1 MNLVLREAG
10 GRRGNPWLAVTA
22 LWLLTAA
29 CNADGTAS
37 APDAATPAG
46 AIACR
51 TAGDGKTTVVFV
63 NRCSSTVSYAG
74 SDITGGSLAPGSHQC
89 VDIGSAAETLASKRY
104 WGWVGTD
111 PGPERHTL
119 AEFTFNTDFHDFDW
133 YDISHVDAF
142 NLPMQI
148 VPVGHADCPTLTCA
162 ADFLAACPSVGQY
175 RDSTGKVVAC
185 VSPSRDDAQSPV
197 VRYFEGCDDAYAW
210 SGDDAN
216 GTDPSPMR
224 ACAGEDW
231 DIVFCPAGNGQP
243 ADSGTA
249 DAGKTADAAKKGDAP
264 SADAPRT
271 SQNGSSDGS
280 SDGSGDGGAA
290 GALGAFPF
298 AASTLTRGGTMTF
311 TNVGAPGWWP
321 RRLDR
326 QTGDPACDYKDG
338 TDTWGGHCCQ
348 GRHASQS
355 TTLAP
360 FDEEMTLIVKAIDIK
375 QLAVY
380 QPETATSG
388 AAWRRVSA
396 WDSRSKRADNLW
408 FTQGGAGSATFPG
421 DLTHDDCVGYLM
433 QAPTFA
439 CGDGRDY
446 YCPNDPGILHRGW
459 SGSKLVVFLGSTSF
473 DDAGVAACS
482 GGGAGHPGP
491 WVAFVASELVRD
503 GGRKWNGLCN
513 CYSKTGTVGDGCGE
527 INLFEVVMD
536 DNDYSNREF
545 ASTGLR
551 SYQAGSVGG
560 SVCKSSCRR
569 DAFADEVD
577 IVDACAGTAY
587 SKGPQIAAGGSADG
601 CPVWRRPD
609 GDRFFV
615 VVLDEAT
622 RTIQVAVVHP
632 GNLPGAASAL
642 LPTLP
647 DSLARASV
655 QALLD
660 LRLPN

>member
-1 MNLVLREAG
+1 V
-10 GRRGNPWLAVTA
+10 
-22 LWLLTAA
+22 LTAG
-29 CNADGTAS
+29 CNANGTAS
-37 APDAATPAG
+37 GKHDGSSAPDGRGADGPPPVAA
-46 AIACR
+46 IDCR
-51 TAGDGKTTVVFV
+51 TAGDGKTTLVFV
-63 NRCSSTVSYAG
+63 NRCSSTVTYAG

-89 VDIGSAAETLASKRY
+89 VDIGSATGTIASKRY

-148 VPVGHADCPTLTCA
+148 VPVGHADCATLTCA
-162 ADFLAACPSVGQY
+162 ADFLAGCPTIGQY

-185 VSPSRDDAQSPV
+185 VSPNRDDAQSPV

-231 DIVFCPAGNGQP
+231 DIVFCPAGNSQP
-243 ADSGTA
+243 ADGGQA
-249 DAGKTADAAKKGDAP
+249 DASKDST
-264 SADAPRT
+264 
-271 SQNGSSDGS
+271 
-280 SDGSGDGGAA
+280 A

-298 AASTLTRGGTMTF
+298 AASKLTRGGTMTF

-326 QTGDPACDYKDG
+326 QAGDPACDYKDG

-348 GRHASQS
+348 ARHATQS
-355 TTLAP
+355 ATLAP
-360 FDEEMTLIVKAIDIK
+360 FDQEMTLIVKAIDIK

-380 QPETATSG
+380 QPESSTSG

-408 FTQGGAGSATFPG
+408 FTQSGAGSTTFPG

-433 QAPTFA
+433 QAPSFP

-446 YCPNDPGILHRGW
+446 YCPNDPGILHQGW

-473 DDAGVAACS
+473 ADAGVSACD
-482 GGGAGHPGP
+482 GAGAGHPGP

-536 DNDYSNREF
+536 NNDYSNREF

-560 SVCKSSCRR
+560 SVCKASCRR
-569 DAFADEVD
+569 DAFADDVD
-577 IVDACAGTAY
+577 VVDACSGTAY
-587 SKGPQIAAGGSADG
+587 GKGPQIVAGGGSDG
-601 CPVWRRPD
+601 CPVWRRPE
-609 GDRFFV
+609 GDRYFV
-615 VVLDEAT
+615 IALDEAA
-622 RTIQVAVVHP
+622 RIIQVAIVHP
-632 GNLPGAASAL
+632 GNIPGAASAL

-647 DSLARASV
+647 DSLARAGV
-655 QALLD
+655 QAILD
-660 LRLPN
+660 MRLPN